1 MHNTI
6 LIIDD
11 ENAIRDMVSLILQ
24 RAGFNVLQAYDE
36 HSMLMQLQQHP
47 DLILM
52 DWMLSNTTGIELA
65 KQIRRHER
73 YQDIPIIMLTARAEE
88 DDKVRALE
96 FAADDYIT
104 KPFSPRELTAR
115 IQAVLRRSQPHTTG
129 KLLKVGQLL
138 IDTAKHKVSANDID
152 IKLSPIEY
160 RLLYFFVTH
169 RDRVYSR
176 AQIIDHVW
184 GMQSYID
191 ERTVDVQIRRLRKAL
206 LAANAGD
213 HIQTVR
219 AAGYIFSV
227 QG

>member
-1 MHNTI
+1 MQNTI

-11 ENAIRDMVSLILQ
+11 ESAIRDMVSLILQ
-24 RAGFNVLQAYDE
+24 RAGFTVLQAYDQQ
-36 HSMLMQLQQHP
+36 SMLLQLQQQP
-47 DLILM
+47 NLILM
-52 DWMLSNTTGIELA
+52 DWMLTTTTGIELA
-65 KQIRRHER
+65 KIIRRQEHF
-73 YQDIPIIMLTARAEE
+73 QDTPIIMLTARAEE

-115 IQAVLRRSQPHTTG
+115 IQAVLRRTQPQSVG
-129 KLLKVGQLL
+129 KLLKIGNLQ

-169 RDRVYSR
+169 RDRIYSR

-184 GMQSYID
+184 GLQSYID

-206 LAANAGD
+206 MAANAGD
-213 HIQTVR
+213 DIRTVR
-219 AAGYIFSV
+219 AAGYIFSLHD
-227 QG
+227 